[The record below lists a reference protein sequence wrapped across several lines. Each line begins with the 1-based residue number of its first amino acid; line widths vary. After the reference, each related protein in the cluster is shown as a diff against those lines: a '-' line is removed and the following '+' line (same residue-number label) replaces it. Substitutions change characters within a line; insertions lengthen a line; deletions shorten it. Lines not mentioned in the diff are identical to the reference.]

1 MWIRS
6 RTVCSVS
13 SAGYSSPDV
22 SPSSAVPSS
31 FLQSGIVLKS
41 EENKALEAK
50 DRDVDVEDEVVGRSV
65 VLEEDSSRYVNE
77 PTTVDLNKNAPFGR
91 LVEHEFI
98 LSSNVLT
105 YLEKDTNDIHNNL
118 SDNDVKIP
126 WSEHVANPDNFNV
139 DSRNEDS
146 KAAEGT
152 NKYDKETIVGNAAPG
167 DGLKEALKPPI
178 KWKSGSSDGDG
189 VADLTLAKN
198 EKKLSHRIVTNLT
211 RMRTARV
218 LMHPLSL
225 TFLQASPLARI

>member
-1 MWIRS
+1 M
-6 RTVCSVS
+6 
-13 SAGYSSPDV
+13 
-22 SPSSAVPSS
+22 
-31 FLQSGIVLKS
+31 
-41 EENKALEAK
+41 
-50 DRDVDVEDEVVGRSV
+50 
-65 VLEEDSSRYVNE
+65 
-77 PTTVDLNKNAPFGR
+77 
-91 LVEHEFI
+91 
-98 LSSNVLT
+98 LT

>member
-1 MWIRS
+1 M
-6 RTVCSVS
+6 
-13 SAGYSSPDV
+13 
-22 SPSSAVPSS
+22 
-31 FLQSGIVLKS
+31 
-41 EENKALEAK
+41 
-50 DRDVDVEDEVVGRSV
+50 
-65 VLEEDSSRYVNE
+65 
-77 PTTVDLNKNAPFGR
+77 
-91 LVEHEFI
+91 
-98 LSSNVLT
+98 LT

-152 NKYDKETIVGNAAPG
+152 NKYDKETIVGNVAPG